1 MKIVFLAEIKEKEKL
16 EFLNHSSKLR
26 KYLRN
31 VLNLYS
37 FAKRQG
43 KRGISWIRQGIRMP
57 KRGLSPS
64 CSKGGK
70 TQTQKI
76 MFKKFKEE
84 K

>member
-37 FAKRQG
+37 FAKRQRE
-43 KRGISWIRQGIRMP
+43 KRSLLVLAGNKCAYER
-57 KRGLSPS
+57 
-64 CSKGGK
+64 
-70 TQTQKI
+70 T
-76 MFKKFKEE
+76 
-84 K
+84 